1 MTDSSVMKTLNILIG
16 TAGAVFITGFAVEQK
31 AVAVGVNILN
41 AGFESPAAP
50 RQSGGYYYSIN
61 DITSW
66 QVTPDQGSAAGVFNI
81 PASVAGSG
89 NNSMFNQSAP
99 EGSQVAFNNG
109 GTISQQL
116 STSLAP
122 NTTYNLS
129 AFVGRRNDLSF
140 PGYNISLT
148 AGGNV
153 LAFNDSVTPAPG
165 AFAPVNVTYTSS
177 SSGTGIGQ
185 PLGIS
190 LIAKDGGQID
200 FDNVA
205 LNATANGTGSTPV
218 PFDFSPGLGI
228 LALGAMGA
236 IAQLKSQVVQKLKT

>member
-1 MTDSSVMKTLNILIG
+1 V
-16 TAGAVFITGFAVEQK
+16 
-31 AVAVGVNILN
+31 
-41 AGFESPAAP
+41 
-50 RQSGGYYYSIN
+50 
-61 DITSW
+61 
-66 QVTPDQGSAAGVFNI
+66 AAG
-81 PASVAGSG
+81 
-89 NNSMFNQSAP
+89 
-99 EGSQVAFNNG
+99 
-109 GTISQQL
+109 L
-116 STSLAP
+116 L
-122 NTTYNLS
+122 L
-129 AFVGRRNDLSF
+129 
-140 PGYNISLT
+140 PGC
-148 AGGNV
+148 
-153 LAFNDSVTPAPG
+153 
-165 AFAPVNVTYTSS
+165 TSS